1 MMKAAIMA
9 GGSGTRLWPLSREDE
24 PKQFHAV
31 VGGESLLQQTFVRLR
46 RLLAPEAIFVC
57 TLDRYAE
64 ATLRQLPALPPE
76 NLIVEPS
83 ARNTGPAIGLVAV
96 TLQHRF
102 GDCTVATVAA
112 DHAVRRPEAFSRA
125 LAYAGKLVAEQPE
138 RIVTIGIRPTHPET
152 GFGYIEMGD
161 LLGSA
166 GAETAYRVAQFV
178 EKPSLETAER
188 YVASG
193 RYLWN
198 ASYFIW
204 STRWMLALFD
214 RFLPEVAATLGD
226 IAAHL
231 GTDRVGDVVAR
242 AYESMPRVA
251 VDTGI
256 MEKAPNLV
264 VIPAEMGWNDVG
276 SWDAIHAELQEAAD
290 GVAAVGPHV
299 GLDDRNVLVY
309 STGRLVATMGLED
322 VVVVVTEDAVLVCD
336 KNRSQ
341 DLKKLM
347 DRLRLAGREDVI

>member
-9 GGSGTRLWPLSREDE
+9 GGSGTRLWPLSREDQ
-24 PKQFHAV
+24 PKQFHALM
-31 VGGESLLQQTFVRLR
+31 GGESLLQQTFARLN

-64 ATLRQLPALPPE
+64 ATLEQLPALPPE
-76 NLIVEPS
+76 NLIVEPA
-83 ARNTGPAIGLVAV
+83 ARNTGPAIGLVAA

-102 GDCTVATVAA
+102 GECVVATVAA
-112 DHAVRRPEAFSRA
+112 DHAVRRPEVFARA
-125 LAYAGKLVAEQPE
+125 LAYAGGLVAEQPE

-152 GFGYIEMGD
+152 GFGYIEMGEP
-161 LLGSA
+161 LTGTGS
-166 GAETAYRVAQFV
+166 ETAYRVAQFV
-178 EKPSLETAER
+178 EKPSQETAAD

-198 ASYFIW
+198 ASYFVW
-204 STRWMLALFD
+204 STRWMLGLFD
-214 RFLPEVAATLGD
+214 RYLPDVARRLGE

-231 GTDRVGDVVAR
+231 GTGR
-242 AYESMPRVA
+242 AAAVLGEAYLAMPRVA
-251 VDTGI
+251 IDTGI

-264 VIPAEMGWNDVG
+264 VVPVEMGWNDVG
-276 SWDAIHAELQEAAD
+276 SWEAIHEELRETAD

-299 GLDDRNVLVY
+299 GLDDRNTLVY

-322 VVVVVTEDAVLVCD
+322 LVVVVTDDAVLVCD
-336 KNRSQ
+336 KRRSQ

>member
-9 GGSGTRLWPLSREDE
+9 GGSGTRLWPLSREDQ
-24 PKQFHAV
+24 PKQFHALI
-31 VGGESLLQQTFVRLR
+31 GAESLLQQTFARLH

-57 TLDRYAE
+57 TLDRYAD

-76 NLIVEPS
+76 NLIVEPA
-83 ARNTGPAIGLVAV
+83 ARNTGPAIGLVAA

-102 GDCTVATVAA
+102 GDCVVATVAA
-112 DHAVRRPEAFSRA
+112 DHAVRRPEAFATA
-125 LAYAGKLVAEQPE
+125 LASAGSLVAADPE
-138 RIVTIGIRPTHPET
+138 RIVTIGIRPTRPET
-152 GFGYIEMGD
+152 GYGYIEAGE
-161 LLGSA
+161 LLGAA
-166 GAETAYRVAQFV
+166 GTEPAYRVVQFV

-204 STRWMLALFD
+204 SSRWMLGLFD
-214 RFLPEVAATLGD
+214 RFLPDVAATLAE
-226 IAAHL
+226 ITAHL
-231 GTDRVGDVVAR
+231 GTARVGEVVAE
-242 AYESMPRVA
+242 AYRKMPRVA

-264 VIPAEMGWNDVG
+264 VIPVEMGWNDVG
-276 SWDAIHAELQEAAD
+276 SWDAIHEELQETAG

-299 GLDDRNVLVY
+299 GLDDRNTLVY
-309 STGRLVATMGLED
+309 STGRLVATMGLD
-322 VVVVVTEDAVLVCD
+322 NIVVVVTDDAVLVCD
-336 KNRSQ
+336 RNRSQ

-347 DRLRLAGREDVI
+347 DGLRLAGREDVI